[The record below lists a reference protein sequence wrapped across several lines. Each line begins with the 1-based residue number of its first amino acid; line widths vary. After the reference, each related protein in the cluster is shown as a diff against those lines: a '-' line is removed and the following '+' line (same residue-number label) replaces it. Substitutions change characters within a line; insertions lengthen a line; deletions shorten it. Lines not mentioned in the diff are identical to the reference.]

1 MYFLNINKPKGLSS
15 FDVIRKLRKKLLIKK
30 IGHSG
35 TLDPLASGVLQIGV
49 GECTKL
55 LEYLPSDKTYVAK
68 IKFGY
73 TTDTYDDEGEKKF
86 VKVPDFELLQLNAVL
101 HSFLGKTMQIPP
113 KYSAIKFSGKKSCD
127 IVRKNKFVDF
137 ELNAREVEIFFINLI
152 SFNSDYTAEIF
163 VHCAKGTYIRSL
175 VFDIGEKL
183 GCGAYVVDLKRIAA
197 GSFKIED
204 SDLAESLNFKCI
216 NPLDVLPF
224 CKYEL
229 NDFEYNKIINGNFIK
244 IAHIINSDKVLLTKN
259 NKLVSLANLSD
270 NLVKPIKV
278 FRG

>member
-1 MYFLNINKPKGLSS
+1 M
-15 FDVIRKLRKKLLIKK
+15 
-30 IGHSG
+30 
-35 TLDPLASGVLQIGV
+35 
-49 GECTKL
+49 
-55 LEYLPSDKTYVAK
+55 
-68 IKFGY
+68 
-73 TTDTYDDEGEKKF
+73 
-86 VKVPDFELLQLNAVL
+86 
-101 HSFLGKTMQIPP
+101 
-113 KYSAIKFSGKKSCD
+113 
-127 IVRKNKFVDF
+127 
-137 ELNAREVEIFFINLI
+137 
-152 SFNSDYTAEIF
+152 
-163 VHCAKGTYIRSL
+163 
-175 VFDIGEKL
+175 

-270 NLVKPIKV
+270 NLIKPIKV